1 MNLVAYTELS
11 FHWVFFLISSA
22 FVFPWLFLKEK
33 LELNTDAICK
43 ISSLDCNIAHT
54 KKEIIYYILKSIPV
68 ISPVFFIVG
77 ELVVILG
84 VEEWR
89 KNELLLDV
97 KIKIDHDL
105 K

>member
-1 MNLVAYTELS
+1 MLYVRYQ
-11 FHWVFFLISSA
+11 VLI
-22 FVFPWLFLKEK
+22 VTLR
-33 LELNTDAICK
+33 IQ
-43 ISSLDCNIAHT
+43 